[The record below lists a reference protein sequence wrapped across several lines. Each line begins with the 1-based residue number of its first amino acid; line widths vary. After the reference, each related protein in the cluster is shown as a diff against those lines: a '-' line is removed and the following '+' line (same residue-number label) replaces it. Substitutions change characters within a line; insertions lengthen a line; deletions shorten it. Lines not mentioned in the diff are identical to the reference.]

1 MANSTLSLSFKIA
14 DGAQQVAE
22 TQFEVTMRNSMAASQ
37 VQVQAIKDLCSA
49 QQQIGVVGDEVQ
61 LVGAQKMA
69 TFLKDEQSIRAVDD

>member
-1 MANSTLSLSFKIA
+1 MANPTLSLSFKIA

-22 TQFEVTMRNSMAASQ
+22 TQLAVTMRNSMAATDS
-37 VQVQAIKDLCSA
+37 QVQAIKELCSA